1 MHAGQVAYT
10 PYPQLD
16 GENEITE
23 IVCRDYPHPKPVAID
38 DLSYEDKEVL
48 ESVSP
53 SKREGRRVGAISF
66 DDDSR

>member
-23 IVCRDYPHPKPVAID
+23 IVCRDYPHPKPVAIQ
-38 DLSYEDKEVL
+38 DLSSDDKEIL
-48 ESVSP
+48 ESVS
-53 SKREGRRVGAISF
+53 SILDEGRGGGGEGLRLRS
-66 DDDSR
+66 